1 MRIPNENSRLVLTTF
16 TGVVIGFFLGVS
28 FPVVL
33 LDKAYSIRLDFHYIL
48 THFNL
53 IML

>member
-33 LDKAYSIRLDFHYIL
+33 LDKACSIRFPLYSM